1 MSIDTSTYLKR
12 LLKRF
17 CLASI
22 PIKLL
27 EISAKF
33 LRGRAEVLALPLRN
47 IIHLSIKLATLSEE
61 CTIVKLKLILKKI
74 KGLILKTLNLL
85 LKKCPYSELFWSTF
99 FPNFSVFGLN
109 SERIRTEYSVSVCIQ
124 SECAKV
130 QNRITP
136 NTDTFYAVLLLLLL
150 PKIIEKSIQF
160 QIEDHLNEKKLIYMY
175 QSGSRTNHSADVC
188 LLQLIDL
195 ILSGMDKQMHT
206 CIIFVDL
213 QKVFDIFVVGVL
225 LEKLKKI
232 GFRKSVIK

>member
-1 MSIDTSTYLKR
+1 M
-12 LLKRF
+12 
-17 CLASI
+17 
-22 PIKLL
+22 
-27 EISAKF
+27 
-33 LRGRAEVLALPLRN
+33 
-47 IIHLSIKLATLSEE
+47 
-61 CTIVKLKLILKKI
+61 
-74 KGLILKTLNLL
+74 
-85 LKKCPYSELFWSTF
+85 
-99 FPNFSVFGLN
+99 
-109 SERIRTEYSVSVCIQ
+109 
-124 SECAKV
+124 

-175 QSGSRTNHSADVC
+175 QSVSRTNHSADVC